1 MSEILETNAAANT
14 EEVAAPL
21 EIDNNNETLIPEGET
36 AESNSEQESSTET
49 KPEGEKDFTETQA
62 FSQRLNE
69 MSQKKIDAHYEKL
82 YGESNNVHSEADY
95 IAAMEAQ
102 TQADAEEERRSS
114 LEENGYD
121 PSVIDEYVSTNPAVV
136 KAQQFIQQQELEKF
150 KNEDNVDFLDYFQKE
165 NKRPF
170 DANKDILPNEVWDI
184 SQKYQKSLGREG
196 RSLKEAYQKH
206 ENTLLKAKIA
216 EFEKGTQTNESN
228 SENAANSTGSVTG
241 NGKNTGVALTDEMVQ
256 TMTPLQLS
264 KRWNEVRELYKM
276 K

>member
-21 EIDNNNETLIPEGET
+21 EIDNNNETQIPEGET